1 MQVCGGSGNWRLSLL
16 VSSLSGVQVNRERE
30 SIELV

>member
-1 MQVCGGSGNWRLSLL
+1 MQVCGGSSNWRLSLL
-16 VSSLSGVQVNRERE
+16 VSSLIGALVNRERE